1 MTALTEGGARKPLAF
16 FDAEEVDR
24 PTPDRNWRA
33 IALGALA
40 ATAALTI
47 VWEIF
52 WRGKGMTAGDFKN
65 TEALWAEA
73 RREATGDAT
82 VIIGSSRIFF
92 GIDLDVWEEASGVRP
107 VQLALEGTSPRIFLK
122 DLAEDPEFNGQ
133 VIVGVTV
140 PLFFGTDGGLRA
152 AAIKYRRDETPSQRL
167 DHVLSKQ
174 LEGIFAFIDE
184 QTRPK
189 RQVAIWPAPLREG
202 MKPRFSP
209 RKLESLKADRNTELW
224 ARVATDERY
233 LAEAKQQWLFGTKNN
248 APPPGPDGKPPAMPD
263 AAIDAVIAE
272 VGANIKKIRARG
284 GDVAF
289 MRLPYDGA
297 FAALEDA
304 AFPRAR
310 FWDRLVKETDSVGIA
325 WQDHAALQGHYIV
338 EWSHLEASA
347 AEDYTRAVAPIFYE
361 AMKKNAAETAAR

>member
-1 MTALTEGGARKPLAF
+1 MAKLAY
-16 FDAEEVDR
+16 FDPEDVHR

-33 IALGALA
+33 LALAALA
-40 ATAALTI
+40 ATAILT
-47 VWEIF
+47 VGWEYF

-152 AAIKYRRDETPSQRL
+152 AALNYAKDETPSQRA
-167 DHVLSKQ
+167 DHFISKQ
-174 LEGIFAFIDE
+174 IEKHLAFIDE
-184 QTRPK
+184 QSRPK
-189 RQVAIWPAPLREG
+189 RQVQIWPLPLRDG
-202 MKPRFSP
+202 MKPLFAP
-209 RKLESLKADRNTELW
+209 RKLSSSTADRNTELW
-224 ARVATDERY
+224 ARVVEDADYRE
-233 LAEAKQQWLFGTKNN
+233 EAKRQWEIGIRNN
-248 APPPGPDGKPPAMPD
+248 APPSGPNGAPPPPFPD
-263 AAIDAVIAE
+263 EAIVAVIAE
-272 VGANIKKIRARG
+272 VKASIGRIRARG

-297 FAALEDA
+297 YAALEDA
-304 AFPRAR
+304 AFPRER
-310 FWDRLVKETDSVGIA
+310 FWDRLVRETDSVGIA

-361 AMKKNAAETAAR
+361 AMQKKAAETAAR